1 MAIAIITGCSSTPQ
15 DGLGTPAKFI
25 KRVQF
30 VPYDS
35 IVRQPNPNLVVL
47 DEAPTDKKFKVIAQ
61 MTCEGAYHEEV
72 VMTEAMIY
80 EAKKLGADAMVRLP
94 PIQASTGHGT
104 ALGFDH
110 GTRCLFRANA
120 IVFEKP

>member
-1 MAIAIITGCSSTPQ
+1 MSCATVSS
-15 DGLGTPAKFI
+15 
-25 KRVQF
+25 R
-30 VPYDS
+30 S
-35 IVRQPNPNLVVL
+35 SR
-47 DEAPTDKKFKVIAQ
+47 VIAQ

-94 PIQASTGHGT
+94 AIQASTGHGS
-104 ALGFDH
+104 ALGFDQ
-110 GTRCLFRANA
+110 GSRCLFRANA